1 MSEVKHEFA
10 TLSEQLGRAA
20 VSMTDDMIALGL
32 TPGQA
37 AGAVA
42 TAMMHA
48 AWKVAA
54 SAALVEGRK
63 PQPRRFV
70 SLAKETTVRFV
81 VVEQA
86 AGDEPAPPAAM
97 KDGDAA
103 RIDAQRAHDAGRRA

>member
-1 MSEVKHEFA
+1 MSEQANHGF
-10 TLSEQLGRAA
+10 TTISEQLGRAA

-63 PQPRRFV
+63 PQPRRFI

-86 AGDEPAPPAAM
+86 AERDLAPPAAM
-97 KDGDAA
+97 KDG
-103 RIDAQRAHDAGRRA
+103 G

>member
-1 MSEVKHEFA
+1 MSRPDEREFL
-10 TLSEQLGRAA
+10 TISEQMGRAA

-48 AWKVAA
+48 AWRVAA

-63 PQPRRFV
+63 PQPRRFI
-70 SLAKETTVRFV
+70 SLAKETTARFV
-81 VVEQA
+81 PVDAPAEA
-86 AGDEPAPPAAM
+86 APPAAM
-97 KDGDAA
+97 KDG
-103 RIDAQRAHDAGRRA
+103 G